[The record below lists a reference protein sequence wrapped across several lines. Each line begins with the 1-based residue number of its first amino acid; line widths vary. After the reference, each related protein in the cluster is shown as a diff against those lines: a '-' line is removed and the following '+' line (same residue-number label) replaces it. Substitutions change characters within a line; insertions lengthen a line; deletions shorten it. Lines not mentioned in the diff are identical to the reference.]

1 MLGDF
6 PGGLVVKSLPRGAGA
21 AGSVSGWGAKISHAS
36 QPKDQNI
43 KQSSTVN
50 KYNKDL
56 KMVHIKKRKK
66 NQNITLLS
74 TITCNRN

>member
-1 MLGDF
+1 MVKTL
-6 PGGLVVKSLPRGAGA
+6 PSNTGGK
-21 AGSVSGWGAKISHAS
+21 GSVPGQKTKISHAS

-43 KQSSTVN
+43 KQSSILN
-50 KYNKDL
+50 EYNKDL